1 MRVALPFRAC
11 LLAGLTWANLQ
22 GLAWAHSYPTGQM
35 TVLHPWTDPVPAG
48 TASAVLSL
56 RIVDIQSDDCLLGA
70 QTAVAERIEIVRA
83 LDESSAD
90 GIDPDAPCAIA
101 LRAGEEL
108 AVSAAGSHLRMLGI
122 NRDLAFGAEYPLQ
135 LRFAKAGVVDV
146 DLVISAPE

>member
-1 MRVALPFRAC
+1 MRVSSFSRAGYALCAAC
-11 LLAGLTWANLQ
+11 VLLPGLV
-22 GLAWAHSYPTGQM
+22 WAHSYPTGQM
-35 TVLHPWTDPVPAG
+35 TVLHPWTDPVSAG

-83 LDESSAD
+83 PDESSAD
-90 GIDPDAPCAIA
+90 GIDPDAQCAIA
-101 LRAGEEL
+101 LRAGQEL
-108 AVSAAGSHLRMLGI
+108 AVSAEGSHLRMLGI